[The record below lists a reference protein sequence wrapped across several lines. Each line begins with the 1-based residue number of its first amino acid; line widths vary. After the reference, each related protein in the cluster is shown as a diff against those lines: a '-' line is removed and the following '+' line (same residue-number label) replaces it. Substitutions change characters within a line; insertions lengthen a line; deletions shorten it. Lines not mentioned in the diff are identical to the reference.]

1 MLYPDFTLALCLK
14 NTLKVYFDRNRYP
27 LQITVG
33 VVELSDSRLFEHSFI
48 IQSALEFII
57 KERDSQDVNN
67 DNTKN
72 NFEVKSLAGG
82 RQR

>member
-1 MLYPDFTLALCLK
+1 MLYPDFTLAFCLK
-14 NTLKVYFDRNRYP
+14 NTLRVYFDRNRYP
-27 LQITVG
+27 LRITMAL
-33 VVELSDSRLFEHSFI
+33 VELSDSRLFVNSFI
-48 IQSALEFII
+48 FQSALEFII
-57 KERDSQDVNN
+57 KEHDSQDGNN

>member
-1 MLYPDFTLALCLK
+1 MGL
-14 NTLKVYFDRNRYP
+14 
-27 LQITVG
+27 
-33 VVELSDSRLFEHSFI
+33 VELSDSRFFVHGFI
-48 IQSALEFII
+48 IQSAFEFII